1 VDLDAFVAA
10 HRAEWTR
17 LDALVSRRRRLTGD
31 EVDELVSSY
40 QRTATHLS
48 VVRSAGYDP
57 ALAARLS
64 TSLIRA
70 RAAISGAQTPAWQS
84 VRRFAAVS
92 LPVTIYRVRWWWLGT
107 AAGTLLTAVIIGWW
121 VARSPGVQASLLSK
135 SQIANLVNHQFR
147 NYYSQDSATS
157 FAFRVW
163 TNNVYVT
170 AEVLILGA
178 FCCLP
183 ALIPLL
189 NLAVNLGVEGALL
202 IVHGR
207 GAEFF
212 GLIMPHGMLELSTVF
227 LAAGAGLRLGW
238 AIIDPGDRPRLQ
250 ALAEE
255 GRATITI
262 ALGCILMLATSG
274 VIEAFV
280 TPSPLPTWAR
290 IAIGLVAWSL
300 LLGYVFIAG
309 RRAARAGLSGDIGEA
324 PDVAPV
330 TA

>member
-10 HRAEWTR
+10 HRADWER
-17 LDALVSRRRRLTGD
+17 LDELVRRRRWLTGD
-31 EVDELVSSY
+31 EVDDLVTRY

-48 VVRSAGYDP
+48 VVRSSGHDP

-70 RAAISGAQTPAWQS
+70 RAAISGAHTPAWQS
-84 VRRFAAVS
+84 VRRFAVVS
-92 LPVTIYRVRWWWLGT
+92 LPATIYRVRWWWLG
-107 AAGTLLTAVIIGWW
+107 ASAGTMLAALIIGWW
-121 VARSPGVQASLLSK
+121 VARSPAVQASLLSK
-135 SQIANLVNHQFR
+135 SQVASLVNHQFR
-147 NYYSQDSATS
+147 NYYSQDSASS
-157 FAFRVW
+157 FAFKVW

-170 AEVLILGA
+170 VEVLILGA

-183 ALIPLL
+183 AVIPLL

-207 GAEFF
+207 AAEFF
-212 GLIMPHGMLELSTVF
+212 GLIMPHGMLELSTA
-227 LAAGAGLRLGW
+227 LLGAGAGLRLGW
-238 AIIDPGDRPRLQ
+238 SIIDPGHRPRMQ

-255 GRATITI
+255 GRTTITI
-262 ALGCILMLATSG
+262 ALGCILLLATSG

-290 IAIGLVAWSL
+290 IGIGLCAEAAL
-300 LLGYVFIAG
+300 LSYVFVVG
-309 RRAARAGLSGDIGEA
+309 RRAARAGLSADIGEA

-330 TA
+330 SA